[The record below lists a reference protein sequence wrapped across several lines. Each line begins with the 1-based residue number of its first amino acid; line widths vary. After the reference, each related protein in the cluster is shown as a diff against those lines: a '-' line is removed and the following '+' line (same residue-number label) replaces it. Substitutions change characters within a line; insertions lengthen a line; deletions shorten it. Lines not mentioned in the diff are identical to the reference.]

1 MQLCDELKTVSY
13 EQTKIKRSY
22 LFSFMEKVFYVLG
35 TLTSGDSIRVGSW
48 YGNDTIW
55 RTIVDLN
62 MITKYSDKK
71 GIICNV
77 PQRKIVCIGDMIICG
92 QKNGPVSPVPKPL
105 GMIMISDNAALFD
118 MVMLKIMGFGKNKI
132 KYLKGDEVF
141 KELGLIDSSSA
152 WNKLVN
158 INGKISPIYEM
169 ISEKTWKFEPHD
181 MWKNYVEE

>member
-1 MQLCDELKTVSY
+1 
-13 EQTKIKRSY
+13 
-22 LFSFMEKVFYVLG
+22 
-35 TLTSGDSIRVGSW
+35 
-48 YGNDTIW
+48 
-55 RTIVDLN
+55 
-62 MITKYSDKK
+62 
-71 GIICNV
+71 
-77 PQRKIVCIGDMIICG
+77 MIICG